1 MRAVRFKGKTYA
13 CNKFSWWLKRPLYLL
28 FGFSRNRFQHFEIMF
43 LTTSCLQPKSMCLA
57 KWFGIGSKEYHIFP
71 ISVCAT
77 SICLFVWRGCKTA
90 DLCDVAAKLLFCVTW
105 LRICWFVWRGC
116 ETADLCGVAAKLLI
130 FVTWLRNCPVVI
142 SLVRER
148 AFVTSCNISD
158 VLLSDMW
165 LTFQLER
172 VTVLPTCLAYL
183 IKLLLSKPAKLYN
196 FQTTGC
202 GTWS

>member
-90 DLCDVAAKLLFCVTW
+90 DLCDVAANLLICVTW
-105 LRICWFVWRGC
+105 LRNCWFVWRGC
-116 ETADLCGVAAKLLI
+116 ETADFCDVAAKLPSGDKSSEGKGFCYFLQYLGCAAKWY
-130 FVTWLRNCPVVI
+130 V
-142 SLVRER
+142 
-148 AFVTSCNISD
+148 ANISAGKSNSTPNLPR
-158 VLLSDMW
+158 VLD
-165 LTFQLER
+165 
-172 VTVLPTCLAYL
+172 
-183 IKLLLSKPAKLYN
+183 
-196 FQTTGC
+196 
-202 GTWS
+202 

>member
-1 MRAVRFKGKTYA
+1 
-13 CNKFSWWLKRPLYLL
+13 LL
-28 FGFSRNRFQHFEIMF
+28 AAQEHV
-43 LTTSCLQPKSMCLA
+43 SCKVIWYRQQRIP
-57 KWFGIGSKEYHIFP
+57 YFP
-71 ISVCAT
+71 N
-77 SICLFVWRGCKTA
+77 ICLCYLHLFICVTWLQNCWFVWRGCKTA